1 MTVPVW
7 TTACLDWRERI
18 KSGRSLMPCGALFP
32 VEAAKGLA
40 VFRSLKA
47 VNVQHP
53 DNLRDE
59 FGGPVT
65 PTVGEIAAPW
75 MLELAEVLHGAY
87 DVETGE
93 RLIREVFIKIPKK
106 NWKSGFVGMLMLSLQ
121 MRSWRPANEAA
132 VIAPTKDGA
141 DSVFKPMRNAVV
153 SDPELDA
160 LFHVQPVMRTI
171 RHRTTDMTCRVYA
184 ADTDTVAG
192 KIWAFVAFEELWLLS
207 KRHGCA
213 DMVLEARGGQSSRPE
228 GLVLSITT
236 ESDEEPVGVY
246 KAKLEYARKVRD
258 GEIHAPHFLPL
269 LYEWP
274 EDMLKSKAYAEPENF
289 HLVNPGWGLS
299 VDPVEFGRDFE
310 QATEAGSAA
319 LRLFF
324 AKRLNVPPSENVGG
338 SWAGAEF
345 WQKCGDPKLNFEE
358 LLKRSEVCTVGVDGG
373 GLDDL
378 LGLTVIGRERET
390 GKWLWWSHAWVHPVA
405 LERRKDV
412 AAKLRDLEAI
422 GDLTIVKAVGD
433 DVEALV
439 ELVVR
444 LRAAALLPDEH
455 GIGVD
460 PWGVATLL
468 DALDDLDLPEKCVIG
483 VRQGSQTLNGPIKLT
498 ERKLAGGGI
507 THCDQD
513 LMLWCV
519 GNAKVETHGNAIL
532 ITKAASGS
540 AKIDPLMA
548 GFSAVYLMS
557 MNPNA
562 GVGQI
567 TQGFVLL

>member
-1 MTVPVW
+1 
-7 TTACLDWRERI
+7 
-18 KSGRSLMPCGALFP
+18 MPCGALFP
-32 VEAAKGLA
+32 DEAAKGLA

-59 FGGPVT
+59 YGGPVT

-75 MLELAEVLHGAY
+75 MLELAEVVHGAY
-87 DVETGE
+87 NAETGE

-106 NWKSGFVGMLMLSLQ
+106 NWKSGFVAMLMLSLQ
-121 MRSWRPANEAA
+121 VRNWRPANEAA
-132 VIAPTKDGA
+132 VIAPTKEGA
-141 DSVFKPMRNAVV
+141 DNVFGPMRNAIRA
-153 SDPELDA
+153 DADLDA
-160 LFHVQPVMRTI
+160 LFHIQPIMRTAK
-171 RHRTTDMTCRVYA
+171 HRTTEMTCRVYA

-213 DMVLEARGGQSSRPE
+213 DMMLEARGGQSSRPE

-258 GEIHAPHFLPL
+258 GVIDAPHFLPL

-299 VDPVEFGRDFE
+299 VDPVEFNREFE
-310 QATEAGSAA
+310 QDKEAGSAA
-319 LRLFF
+319 LRLFY

-345 WQKCGDPKLNFEE
+345 WQQCGDSTLTFEE

-390 GKWLWWSHAWVHPVA
+390 GKWLWWSHAWAHPIV
-405 LERRKDV
+405 LQRRKDI
-412 AAKLRDLEAI
+412 ASKLRDLEAVK
-422 GDLTIVKAVGD
+422 DLTFVEKVGD
-433 DVEALV
+433 DVV
-439 ELVVR
+439 EVVSYVVR
-444 LRAAALLPDEH
+444 
-455 GIGVD
+455 IN
-460 PWGVATLL
+460 
-468 DALDDLDLPEKCVIG
+468 DAGLLPEKEGIG
-483 VRQGSQTLNGPIKLT
+483 LDSYGIGSILDGLEAADIPEGCAVAVSQGGKLHSAIQTV
-498 ERKLAGGGI
+498 ERALAGKKI
-507 THCDQD
+507 IHAAQL
-513 LMLWCV
+513 LMAWCV
-519 GNAKVETHGNAIL
+519 GNAKVELKGNAAM

-540 AKIDPLMA
+540 AKIDPLMS
-548 GFSAVYLMS
+548 GFNAVYLMS
-557 MNPNA
+557 MNPEA
-562 GVGQI
+562 SGIGHS
-567 TQGFVLL
+567 QGFVSL